1 MSPEPQLTATFDEQ
15 MLTLSKLA
23 KADVRLHELEAILKR
38 GPREL
43 GEHRLAHQKAEE
55 ALAAA
60 QQGRKDAEEGRAT
73 AEKELAATE
82 RRLVQSKEN
91 AKRIATE
98 VQLEASKIEIEALQ
112 TRRDEWEEAVLAQM
126 TLGEKFEAKIPG
138 LKKTLKAETAAMAKV
153 EKSVPELVESA
164 KQEAI
169 ALLRARDQILGTL
182 DAVVRR
188 LYQTAAHRGG
198 SPLTSVLDKICQT
211 CHTRVPPQYLVETL
225 QSKAIHVCPNC
236 KKIVAKVMHSDD

>member
-1 MSPEPQLTATFDEQ
+1 MSPDPQATTSIDEQ

-23 KADVRLHELEAILKR
+23 KADTRLHELEAILKS

-43 GEHRLAHQKAEE
+43 GERRAGHQKAEE

-60 QQGRKDAEEGRAT
+60 KQGRKDADEARAT
-73 AEKELAATE
+73 AEKELATAE
-82 RRLVQSKEN
+82 RRLQQSKDN

-98 VQLEASKIEIEALQ
+98 VQLEASKVEIAALQ
-112 TRRDEWEEAVLAQM
+112 ARRDEWEEAVLAQM
-126 TLGEKFEAKIPG
+126 ALGERFQKQLPG
-138 LKKTLKAETAAMAKV
+138 LKKALKTESAELAKV
-153 EKSVPELVESA
+153 EKSVPELVEKA
-164 KQEAI
+164 KKEAI
-169 ALLRARDQILGTL
+169 ALLRTRDQILGTL

-188 LYQTAAHRGG
+188 LYQTAAHRRG

-225 QSKAIHVCPNC
+225 QSKAVHVCPNC

>member
-1 MSPEPQLTATFDEQ
+1 MSPDPQATTSIDEQ

-23 KADVRLHELEAILKR
+23 KADVRLHELEAILKS

-43 GEHRLAHQKAEE
+43 GERRATHKRAEE
-55 ALAAA
+55 ALASA
-60 QQGRKDAEEGRAT
+60 QQGRKDAEEAKAT
-73 AEKELAATE
+73 AEKELATAE
-82 RRLVQSKEN
+82 RRLEQSKEN

-98 VQLEASKIEIEALQ
+98 VQLEASKVEIAALQ
-112 TRRDEWEEAVLAQM
+112 TRRDEWEDTVLAQM
-126 TLGEKFEAKIPG
+126 ALAEKFEKRVPG
-138 LKKTLKAETAAMAKV
+138 LKKALKTAVAELAKV
-153 EKSVPELVESA
+153 EKTVPELVEKA
-164 KQEAI
+164 KKEAVT
-169 ALLRARDQILGTL
+169 LLRKRDKTLANL

-225 QSKAIHVCPNC
+225 QSKAVHVCPNC
-236 KKIVAKVMHSDD
+236 KKVVAKVMHSDD